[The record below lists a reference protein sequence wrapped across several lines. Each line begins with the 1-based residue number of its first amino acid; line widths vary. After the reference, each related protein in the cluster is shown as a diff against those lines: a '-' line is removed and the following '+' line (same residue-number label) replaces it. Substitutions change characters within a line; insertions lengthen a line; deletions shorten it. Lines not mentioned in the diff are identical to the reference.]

1 MGLPNVARY
10 PTATVT
16 RHGDR
21 IELVFAGAV
30 GGERQMEI
38 PLRLLAPDDD
48 PEAEELRLLG
58 RLEALGYAVRRG
70 EDRAGE
76 E

>member
-10 PTATVT
+10 PRATVT
-16 RHGDR
+16 RYGDR

-30 GGERQMEI
+30 GEERHIEI
-38 PLRLLAPDDD
+38 PLRLLAPGDD

-58 RLEALGYAVRRG
+58 RLGALGYAVRRG

>member
-10 PTATVT
+10 PRATVT
-16 RHGDR
+16 RHGDH

-30 GGERQMEI
+30 GERQMEI

>member
-1 MGLPNVARY
+1 M
-10 PTATVT
+10 T
-16 RHGDR
+16 RHGDH

-30 GGERQMEI
+30 GERQMEI

>member
-10 PTATVT
+10 PRATVT
-16 RHGDR
+16 RHDDR

-30 GGERQMEI
+30 GERQMEI
-38 PLRLLAPDDD
+38 PLHLLRPEDDA
-48 PEAEELRLLG
+48 EVEELRLLA

-70 EDRAGE
+70 EHRAGE
-76 E
+76 G

>member
-16 RHGDR
+16 RHEDR
-21 IELVFAGAV
+21 IELLFAGAV
-30 GGERQMEI
+30 GERQI
-38 PLRLLAPDDD
+38 DVPLHLLGPGDDA
-48 PEAEELRLLG
+48 EAEELRLLA
-58 RLEALGYAVRRG
+58 RLAGLGYAVRRG